1 MARLFIIHFLP
12 SCKIATFFVSVHK
25 TSTLSGPPTALL
37 VINEELRLVIKSME
51 RRNREEAGKG
61 NFLDWFGCYR
71 WSLWLLY
78 FHINFLALEDCN
90 LYGQRGF
97 PRL

>member
-51 RRNREEAGKG
+51 RRKLVREI
-61 NFLDWFGCYR
+61 FLTGSAVIDG
-71 WSLWLLY
+71 
-78 FHINFLALEDCN
+78 
-90 LYGQRGF
+90 LYGSF
-97 PRL
+97 IST